1 MDMPPPCC
9 SQPTHIGNKENKENK
24 DNKRIN
30 ENVMDAKVEENVGCF
45 GFALTKSLDW

>member
-9 SQPTHIGNKENKENK
+9 SQATHIGSK
-24 DNKRIN
+24 DSKRIN